1 MAAADDANVPTPA
14 VSEKTPD
21 AATAPAARARSWA
34 EIASA
39 KDETHRTG
47 PDARAPSATIPEA
60 TDRASH
66 PPLAVRSGSASNS
79 SLAPPPT
86 PAGLEVV
93 SVSADTVALRWT
105 PGRRGDAPADPS
117 CPTSERNRGAP
128 AAGDENGA
136 SESASVDDDEPD
148 DADYRYEVQTS
159 GDGRPGTF
167 VTIAPNVRTC
177 AFVATGLRRGSHHL
191 FRVRAVVLPAG
202 DETEEQALLFSEYTS
217 PSLAVKTE
225 DGPPDAPPSAPAL
238 VGRATSTT
246 MTVSW
251 HPPAHNGG
259 CRLTRYVIRCWPKT
273 THVPSDAAPKT
284 EESQVPVWDG
294 CVLTLTGLEP
304 ATAYAVTVSA
314 KNLVGTSAPSEV
326 FVGFTEPATA
336 PAPPARGKSQKTQK
350 SQKAPELG
358 SEIVPFDLTPPAR
371 PGECVATST
380 TSSEIR
386 LEWAPRAGDDGRE
399 REFLVEWRDVG
410 PASGR
415 IREFPVD
422 PSGGE
427 WSVASSPARRRR
439 RTRAR
444 LPFGGASMTPSMT
457 SASTTPSAMTPS
469 AMTPSAMS
477 PSRPGSSSSSSS
489 LVAGEEMDCGA
500 SSLAGSAP
508 ATLYSAAGSSSSS
521 SSAWSDRSSSVDDSA
536 DSDRSDQMFG
546 SFKRVFVPEN
556 GRNEGAV
563 TLEGL
568 RPNRAIQCRIVAV
581 DALTRRESKPGPPT
595 VACTDVAPP
604 PAPAAVTWTN
614 ITDQSRDGAPCLA
627 VTWRLPVGCFASD
640 DPASAPTAH
649 VLEMAAASP
658 RGGVR
663 PASAAAAGKRKG
675 RGGKGGK
682 GNLRT
687 GAESSNVVVPP
698 GVSED
703 AWTVVYE
710 GEAPRALLRDPPCA
724 PGDAVVFRVRCAN
737 AAGFGE
743 SSTPV
748 RYDAPRLPPGAVD
761 APDVV
766 ACSPDAVKLRWRAPT
781 NANGSVVVAYRAQM
795 RTVLEEGG
803 SGEEGMG
810 TFGEWVDVG
819 DGKATRGRAR
829 CDLRVAGLRPAT
841 TYQFRVA
848 AVCDDGVLGAFG
860 GSTTAHTPR
869 APPRAPKP
877 PVVCA
882 VTGTSVTVSF
892 SAADGGRGTT
902 TRDGGEM
909 TADSSSSSDDEGE
922 DARWRQR
929 TVEYRLEV
937 AGGGFV
943 GAASSPGEYD
953 EDGSEGFACAYR
965 CGKMR
970 ERMHRI
976 DGLVPGSRVRVRVR
990 AVGDEGGTS
999 VGESTAA
1006 RTVPASPKKSGGNS
1020 VRQSDLG
1027 GDGARARA
1035 TRAAA
1040 RAAAASRPVIAARTP
1055 AVTRLAS
1062 SPPRGSLSRRG
1073 VQLRRKFRRQT
1084 LTAYATACVAT
1095 AYLALTMY
1103 YSWSQ

>member
-1 MAAADDANVPTPA
+1 M
-14 VSEKTPD
+14 
-21 AATAPAARARSWA
+21 
-34 EIASA
+34 
-39 KDETHRTG
+39 
-47 PDARAPSATIPEA
+47 
-60 TDRASH
+60 
-66 PPLAVRSGSASNS
+66 
-79 SLAPPPT
+79 
-86 PAGLEVV
+86 
-93 SVSADTVALRWT
+93 
-105 PGRRGDAPADPS
+105 
-117 CPTSERNRGAP
+117 
-128 AAGDENGA
+128 
-136 SESASVDDDEPD
+136 
-148 DADYRYEVQTS
+148 
-159 GDGRPGTF
+159 
-167 VTIAPNVRTC
+167 
-177 AFVATGLRRGSHHL
+177 
-191 FRVRAVVLPAG
+191 
-202 DETEEQALLFSEYTS
+202 
-217 PSLAVKTE
+217 
-225 DGPPDAPPSAPAL
+225 
-238 VGRATSTT
+238 
-246 MTVSW
+246 
-251 HPPAHNGG
+251 
-259 CRLTRYVIRCWPKT
+259 
-273 THVPSDAAPKT
+273 
-284 EESQVPVWDG
+284 
-294 CVLTLTGLEP
+294 TLTGLEP

-336 PAPPARGKSQKTQK
+336 PAPPATGKSQKTQK

-444 LPFGGASMTPSMT
+444 LPFVGASMTPSMT
-457 SASTTPSAMTPS
+457 SASTTPSSMTPS

-489 LVAGEEMDCGA
+489 LIAGRRWTPGRA
-500 SSLAGSAP
+500 
-508 ATLYSAAGSSSSS
+508 
-521 SSAWSDRSSSVDDSA
+521 RSPGPRLP
-536 DSDRSDQMFG
+536 RSTPPPVRRRRRRRRRRGRTDQLGRRLSGLGPIRRRFTFG
-546 SFKRVFVPEN
+546 SFKRVCPEN
-556 GRNEGAV
+556 GRDEGAV

-581 DALTRRESKPGPPT
+581 DALTSGISGPVT
-595 VACTDVAPP
+595 VACTDVAA

-663 PASAAAAGKRKG
+663 PASAAATGKRKVG
-675 RGGKGGK
+675 RKRRKGQSS
-682 GNLRT
+682 N

-748 RYDAPRLPPGAVD
+748 RYDAPRTPPGAVD
-761 APDVV
+761 ALDVV

-829 CDLRVAGLRPAT
+829 CDLRVAGRAPRRRT
-841 TYQFRVA
+841 SSGRRRVRRRR
-848 AVCDDGVLGAFG
+848 LGAFG
-860 GSTTAHTPR
+860 GRRRRTPR
-869 APPRAPKP
+869 APPRMPAARRLR
-877 PVVCA
+877 A

-909 TADSSSSSDDEGE
+909 TADSSSSSSDDDDEGRMPDGDNE
-922 DARWRQR
+922 PSIDWRWPAAARRR
-929 TVEYRLEV
+929 RELARRIRRRFRRL
-937 AGGGFV
+937 
-943 GAASSPGEYD
+943 
-953 EDGSEGFACAYR
+953 
-965 CGKMR
+965 
-970 ERMHRI
+970 
-976 DGLVPGSRVRVRVR
+976 RVRVPVREDAGADAPHRRVGPGFESPHPR
-990 AVGDEGGTS
+990 AGGRGRGGTS

-1006 RTVPASPKKSGGNS
+1006 RTVPASPKKSGGTS
-1020 VRQSDLG
+1020 VDRVTL
-1027 GDGARARA
+1027 AA
-1035 TRAAA
+1035 TG
-1040 RAAAASRPVIAARTP
+1040 
-1055 AVTRLAS
+1055 
-1062 SPPRGSLSRRG
+1062 RGRGRRG
-1073 VQLRRKFRRQT
+1073 RQPGRRRRPDRSSRH
-1084 LTAYATACVAT
+1084 ARRR
-1095 AYLALTMY
+1095 
-1103 YSWSQ
+1103 